1 MEKKTKSG
9 KILRIVIS
17 VLVAIAVWLY
27 VDSVK
32 APDVRV
38 KVSHIPVEFSGEN
51 DALEDKGLMLLS
63 GYDTTIDL
71 TLKGPRKI
79 LWKLDKSQI
88 RIVVDTSGISD
99 TGVKTLRYSVVY
111 PDAVSGSQIKV
122 ENASAFTVTVTVG
135 KLSTKEVPIE
145 CEIVGNAA
153 DGFVTGD
160 LVLDPAIL
168 ELHASRDELVN
179 ISYAKIEL
187 DISGA
192 NKTVVQ
198 AVGFTLY
205 DYNDI
210 AVENSNIRANVKLV
224 QATLPILMQKT
235 VPLKLDFVEANGS
248 TMEQVKYKIEP
259 QQIVLTGEKEQLDG
273 INDILLDTIYLQDL
287 EDSQSKTYDIE
298 LPEGVYAGGDVD
310 KAEVTITVSGVSEK
324 TITTSNIVFDKVA
337 EGKKAQLSTE
347 ELAVTLRGLTAEL
360 NKIKPENV
368 RVSVDMSSVTENG
381 SHTVPATVEVT
392 GTNSVGAKGN
402 YQVVVEVSDAS
413 AAPAE

>member
-32 APDVRV
+32 TPDVRV
-38 KVSHIPVEFSGEN
+38 KVNHIPVEFSGEN

-135 KLSTKEVPIE
+135 KLSTKEVPVE
-145 CEIVGNAA
+145 CEIIGKAA
-153 DGFVTGD
+153 DGFVTDD
-160 LVLDPAIL
+160 LVLDPAVL

-287 EDSQSKTYDIE
+287 EDSQSKTYDIV
-298 LPEGVYAGGDVD
+298 LPEGVYTNLDVD

-337 EGKKAQLSTE
+337 DGKKAQLSTE
-347 ELAVTLRGLTAEL
+347 ELDVTLRGLTAEL
-360 NKIKPENV
+360 NKVKPENV
-368 RVSVDMSSVTENG
+368 RVSVDMSGVTENG

-392 GTNSVGAKGN
+392 STNYVGAKGN